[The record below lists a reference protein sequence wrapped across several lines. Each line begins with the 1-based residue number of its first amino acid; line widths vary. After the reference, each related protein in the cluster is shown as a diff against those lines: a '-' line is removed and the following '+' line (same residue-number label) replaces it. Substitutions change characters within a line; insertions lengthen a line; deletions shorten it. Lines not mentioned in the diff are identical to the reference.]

1 MFTDDKYEKFIELY
15 NIRRF
20 PKYAKANIKE
30 YFDRGVSAFW
40 VMSLLGFVLY
50 EISLFIKGWIA
61 LPMIAAGTPLVI
73 AWGIYIARTPSY
85 SGHKNE
91 VKGMLIQFHENDE
104 MNDLMQYLAT
114 HYTFENH
121 SLSWR
126 KGLGMTLLSLTIGY
140 VIGSIGT
147 QNKELDH
154 LLISILM
161 QSAIA
166 LIAFAY
172 LITILQLYRIDK
184 IVMAMQDIKKF
195 NCDTKAFR

>member
-1 MFTDDKYEKFIELY
+1 MYTDDKYERFIELY
-15 NIRRF
+15 NIGKV

-30 YFDRGVSAFW
+30 HHNRGVSAFW

-73 AWGIYIARTPSY
+73 AWGIYTARTPSS
-85 SGHKNE
+85 SGQRSE
-91 VKGMLIQFHENDE
+91 VTLMLTQYYENKE
-104 MNDLMQYLAT
+104 MNNLMQYLSA
-114 HYTFENH
+114 HYIFENY

-126 KGLGMTLLSLTIGY
+126 KGLGMTLLSLAIGY

-147 QNKELDH
+147 QNKELDQ

-166 LIAFAY
+166 LLAFAY

-184 IVMAMQDIKKF
+184 IATAMQDIKKF
-195 NCDTKAFR
+195 NFDTKAFG